1 MGCRFQ
7 RRMAGFWPVRK
18 GSRPFFEDRLKRKYD
33 LWLEEIFSLLPEDV
47 QRKFWESLD
56 DWLLYLEILIQ
67 QTGFQKKKVRQIT
80 EKAKIFAEDIENIE
94 DLQKLPLH
102 QLNALANQEISE
114 LKLFSLLQ
122 GAVQCSGNRLMLG
135 LDLPAMTVLN
145 VRAVQTV
152 AAAYGFDV
160 QKPFETVAALK
171 VFHCATVPKR
181 FQKQYWEELKAF
193 AEKQEE
199 IDVRKPIT
207 GLPWMNHLLV
217 QLFKGF
223 VVHMLR
229 KKRYNGWPLLS
240 MAIGGWANF
249 RVTKDVTDLAKR
261 FYQYRLSRG
270 NE

>member
-1 MGCRFQ
+1 
-7 RRMAGFWPVRK
+7 MAGRNLFVAAGRCAK
-18 GSRPFFEDRLKRKYD
+18 E
-33 LWLEEIFSLLPEDV
+33 
-47 QRKFWESLD
+47 FWESLD

-80 EKAKIFAEDIENIE
+80 EKAKIFSEDIENIE

-102 QLNALANQEISE
+102 QLNVLANQEISE

-160 QKPFETVAALK
+160 RKPFETVVALK

-181 FQKQYWEELKAF
+181 FQKQYWEDLKAF

>member
-1 MGCRFQ
+1 M
-7 RRMAGFWPVRK
+7 
-18 GSRPFFEDRLKRKYD
+18 
-33 LWLEEIFSLLPEDV
+33 
-47 QRKFWESLD
+47 
-56 DWLLYLEILIQ
+56 YLEILIQ

-80 EKAKIFAEDIENIE
+80 EKAKIFSEDIENIE

-102 QLNALANQEISE
+102 QLNVLANQEISE

-160 QKPFETVAALK
+160 RKPFETVVALK

-181 FQKQYWEELKAF
+181 FQKQYWEDLKAF